1 MRPLGVTLVGF
12 YQILR
17 GVLALLF
24 GLSVLLFTGLA
35 AKLASLA
42 AEGNAVE
49 RLLRDFGHVAGLG
62 IIVFARRPHA
72 CRLRRPADA
81 ELGTS
86 PHAPVF
92 RRLDSCWFSP
102 ASCTDN
108 VLRCS
113 SERLTRPVSSISAM
127 PPIKRAFHAE
137 GNPMRMAA

>member
-17 GVLALLF
+17 GVLGLLF
-24 GLSVLLFTGLA
+24 GLSVLAFTGLA

-49 RLLRDFGHVAGLG
+49 RCCSTSATPPARSSSSS
-62 IIVFARRPHA
+62 RRPHA
-72 CRLRRPADA
+72 RRLRRPADA
-81 ELGTS
+81 ELGTFAH
-86 PHAPVF
+86 PPVF
-92 RRLDSCWFSP
+92 RDWTRAGSPWLVHAHLFSLLFG
-102 ASCTDN
+102 AINAVCIFY
-108 VLRCS
+108 L
-113 SERLTRPVSSISAM
+113 AM